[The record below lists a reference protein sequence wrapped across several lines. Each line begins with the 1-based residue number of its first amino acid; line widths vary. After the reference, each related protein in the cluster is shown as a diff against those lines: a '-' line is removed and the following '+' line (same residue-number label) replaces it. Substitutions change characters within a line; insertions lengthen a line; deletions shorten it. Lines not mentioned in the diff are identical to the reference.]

1 MGAGA
6 GTAAGIS
13 KYKVVSRDLSRN
25 ASGVKPQIATIQHQI
40 HEANERRKSVELH
53 LSNNHQQQLGGSSDL
68 VEPANPRPQSAEY
81 QVYLA
86 FANSKD
92 SLGRSVKDRVAGIH
106 ASLVTKEFVVWFDS
120 EKSLASSKLI
130 DHGVIRSSVV
140 VIFLTRNYMNQ
151 VNSDGLLDSSQHEFC
166 LALATQGLSHI
177 ILCVMEDGMKLY
189 DNLTGEW
196 RVIVGECECLDF
208 TDEEVLDL
216 ACDELATR
224 IRALLD
230 APNERLMHPCPDVL
244 DNIKDL
250 VRLLKDSLTP
260 RPTCVKIMKE
270 LVALAMLAPYADR
283 MVDKGILPILVRA
296 LHVDKVTAEKTD
308 LALLLL
314 KIFARTSC
322 IYRRKIITLLES
334 RQLMP
339 LCVQLLVEGESA
351 AKEHTAGLIRN
362 LFSGGS
368 IKAFEKSEYFQVL
381 VKELLHMFV
390 DGTSIQQ
397 YEAGAALSA
406 IACNKEY
413 QPSIVNANGI
423 RICLAKLT
431 SEATIEGVRDKA
443 AIVLR
448 CLSAT
453 EANQKEIGMEGG
465 VEAFMTLLQNGT
477 PGQRETASAAL
488 NWLMEV
494 QENRS
499 ILVKEHGIRTL
510 LNYVVRGQKFVRQ
523 QAISALSKLAPHSE
537 FQVPL
542 AQAGVLGPCVAIMET
557 GNDSQ
562 KTAACS
568 ILLAVASTE
577 AMATM
582 HEAIPSIIKMYNG
595 GTLSQ
600 KNAAKQVLERLCRN
614 KTFRGNILNLVGN
627 DNLVIR

>member
-6 GTAAGIS
+6 GTAAGFS

-25 ASGVKPQIATIQHQI
+25 ASGMKPQIATMQHQI

-53 LSNNHQQQLGGSSDL
+53 LSNNQLQQLGGSSDL
-68 VEPANPRPQSAEY
+68 VEPANQPRSQSAEY

-86 FANSKD
+86 YANSKD
-92 SLGRSVKDRVAGIH
+92 SLGRSVKDRVAAIH
-106 ASLVTKEFVVWFDS
+106 ASLVTKIRRVPYRP
-120 EKSLASSKLI
+120 LR
-130 DHGVIRSSVV
+130 HGR
-140 VIFLTRNYMNQ
+140 R
-151 VNSDGLLDSSQHEFC
+151 HE
-166 LALATQGLSHI
+166 
-177 ILCVMEDGMKLY
+177 

-196 RVIVGECECLDF
+196 RVIVGDCECLDF
-208 TDEEVLDL
+208 TDEELLDL

-224 IRALLD
+224 IRGLLD
-230 APNERLMHPCPDVL
+230 SPNERLLHPCPDVL

-250 VRLLKDSLTP
+250 VHLLKDTLTP

-270 LVALAMLAPYADR
+270 LVALAMLAPYADK
-283 MVDKGILPILVRA
+283 MVDKGILPLLVRA

-314 KIFARTSC
+314 KIFARTSSHASVRSIAC
-322 IYRRKIITLLES
+322 GRGKRRQGTHGRTYSQSLL
-334 RQLMP
+334 
-339 LCVQLLVEGESA
+339 
-351 AKEHTAGLIRN
+351 
-362 LFSGGS
+362 GGS

-406 IACNKEY
+406 IAFNKEY

-431 SEATIEGVRDKA
+431 SETTIEGVRDKA

-477 PGQRETASAAL
+477 AAQRETASAAL

-499 ILVKEHGIRTL
+499 ILVKERGIRTL
-510 LNYVVRGQKFVRQ
+510 LNYFVRQ

-542 AQAGVLGPCVAIMET
+542 AQAGPCVAIMET

-614 KTFRGNILNLVGN
+614 KTFRGKILNLVGN
-627 DNLVIR
+627 GRHVLRLIFLLTSA